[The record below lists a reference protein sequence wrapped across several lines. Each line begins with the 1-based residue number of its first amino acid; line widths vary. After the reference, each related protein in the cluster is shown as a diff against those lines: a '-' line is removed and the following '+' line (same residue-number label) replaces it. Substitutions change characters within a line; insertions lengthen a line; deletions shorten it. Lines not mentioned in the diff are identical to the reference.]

1 MVLEVKESNIR
12 IDKYIS
18 ENIESIT
25 RNYVQIL
32 IEEGNILVNEKQIK
46 PSYKVCFGDKIEINI
61 PEKKELEIIPQDI
74 PINIVYEDKDV
85 IVVNKEKGMVV
96 HPANGNEDNTL
107 VNAILAHCK
116 DSLSGING
124 IIRPGIVHRIDK
136 DTSGIL
142 VIAKN
147 DETHNNLA
155 EQFKNHSIN
164 RIYIALVRGVLPNDE
179 GTIDMPIARS
189 KKDRK
194 KMAADINGKRAVTH
208 FKVIER
214 FDKYTL
220 VELKLETGRTHQIRV
235 HMSQIGYPLIGDTVY
250 SNGKNP
256 FGIVGQMLHAKI
268 LGFIHPT
275 SKEYIEFDSNLPDEF
290 NKVLDIL
297 RKENNYETN

>member
-1 MVLEVKESNIR
+1 MILKVKDNSIR

-18 ENIESIT
+18 DNTELT
-25 RNYVQIL
+25 RNFIQIL
-32 IEEGNILVNEKQIK
+32 MDESNILVNGKKVK
-46 PSYKVCFGDKIEINI
+46 PSYKVSCNDVIEINI
-61 PEKKELEIIPQDI
+61 PEKKDLEVLPQDI
-74 PINIVYEDKDV
+74 DIDILYEDND
-85 IVVNKEKGMVV
+85 IIIVNKKKGMVV
-96 HPANGNEDNTL
+96 HPANGNHENTL

-124 IIRPGIVHRIDK
+124 VIRPGIVHRIDK

-147 DETHNNLA
+147 DDAHNNLA
-155 EQFKNHSIN
+155 KQFKEHSIN
-164 RIYIALVRGVLPNDE
+164 RVYIALVRGVLPNDE

-194 KMAADINGKRAVTH
+194 KMSVDPKGKNAVTH

-214 FDKYTL
+214 FEKYTL

-235 HMSQIGYPLIGDTVY
+235 HMSQIGYPLVGDKIY

-256 FGIVGQMLHAKI
+256 FGIEGQMLHAKL
-268 LGFIHPT
+268 LGLSHPST
-275 SKEYIEFDSNLPDEF
+275 GKYIEFDSEFPDEF
-290 NKVLDIL
+290 KNVLNEL
-297 RKENNYETN
+297 RKEKI

>member
-1 MVLEVKESNIR
+1 MYLEVKESNIR

-18 ENIESIT
+18 ENIENLT
-25 RNYVQIL
+25 RNYIQVL
-32 IEEGNILVNEKQIK
+32 MEDSNILVNGKKVK
-46 PSYKVCFGDKIEINI
+46 PSYKVCIGDKISINI

-74 PINIVYEDKDV
+74 EINIVYEDEDIV
-85 IVVNKEKGMVV
+85 IVNKEKGMVV

-124 IIRPGIVHRIDK
+124 VIRPGIVHRIDK
-136 DTSGIL
+136 DTTGIL

-147 DETHNNLA
+147 DESHNNLA
-155 EQFKNHSIN
+155 EQFKEHSIN
-164 RIYIALVRGVLPNDE
+164 RIYIALVRGVLKDDE

-194 KMAADINGKRAVTH
+194 KMAVDVNGKRAVTH

-214 FDKYTL
+214 FEKYTL

-235 HMSQIGYPLIGDTVY
+235 HMSQIGYPLVGDYVY

-256 FGIVGQMLHAKI
+256 FGISGQMLHAKL
-268 LGFIHPT
+268 LGFIHPKT
-275 SKEYIEFDSNLPDEF
+275 NKYIEFDSVLPNEF
-290 NKVLDIL
+290 KNVINIL
-297 RKENNYETN
+297 RKENI